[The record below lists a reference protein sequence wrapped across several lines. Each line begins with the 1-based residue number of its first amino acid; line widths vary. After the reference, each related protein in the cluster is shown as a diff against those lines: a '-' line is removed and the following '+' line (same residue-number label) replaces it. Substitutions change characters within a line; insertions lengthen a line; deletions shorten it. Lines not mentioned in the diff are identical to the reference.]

1 MAATTIVSKRINL
14 FILLLAGGLPLFN
27 GGKDFGAFWATT
39 ILLCG
44 LGLWVLYQLRQ
55 GERVTIPAAPHF
67 NTLAGFFYG
76 LVLLNLF
83 FTVYMYATVI
93 EWIRITGYFIF
104 YLLLSLSAG
113 NDRQTFTSLSRNM
126 LFLAIIISLVEA
138 IIIIVQSF
146 MRLAPRGTMPNENV
160 AASYILI
167 GLMSAL
173 AYLFF
178 NPGSPRREKVIGIV
192 SVLALSAAL
201 ALSRSRGVLIALLV
215 ACGVLSKLRFKKWGV
230 IAVFLAALG
239 ILAFFPVPVFDAI
252 FKINIPYS
260 YRRLYIWQS
269 AWEIIKDHPWF
280 GWGLGNFG
288 LAFPRYNLP
297 SLDTVL
303 RFGKVTRFA
312 HNEFLQVAA
321 EMGLP
326 AMILYGAIIGYIIK
340 TGWTLSRQK
349 NITWIHAAAYSSFAG
364 IIVHSLVDFNLHLP
378 GITFMAIML
387 GTVLLLDT
395 GPVQDRTYVFS
406 GWARKAAVLF
416 LSSLLVINI
425 LFITGHIYLSRA
437 EKGEAKK
444 APAAVIVKAYKKAQ
458 FFNPLN
464 SYHYEKLA
472 RLYAGQ
478 YQQENNLLAGE
489 LAISEYARASRLNPE
504 EASFYEELFYL
515 YYALGSPLP
524 NMEQNYVQVM
534 ARNPHLFKPTLV
546 LAVFHMQRRNF
557 GRAIQLL
564 STVASEEPN
573 YLTAY
578 YYLAKAYESLG
589 ALGSAREQYEIIVRK
604 IDQHLEKTA
613 QSNYELEALKVPPL
627 EVFTR
632 LGILYSQERK
642 YPQAVSLL
650 NRALLLAPHQP
661 DILNALAG
669 AYFGQGKYQT
679 ALPYAREAV
688 RLAPQNIEFKQNLGL
703 CLQKISTPGKP

>member
-1 MAATTIVSKRINL
+1 MAETTIVSKKINL
-14 FILLLAGGLPLFN
+14 FILILAAGLPLFN
-27 GGKDFGAFWATT
+27 GGKDFGAFWVTT

-44 LGLWVLYQLRQ
+44 SGLWVLSQQRQ
-55 GERVTIPAAPHF
+55 GGRITIPVAPHF
-67 NTLAGFFYG
+67 NTLAGCFYG
-76 LVLLNLF
+76 LVFLNIF
-83 FTVYMYATVI
+83 FTVYIYATVI

-113 NDRQTFTSLSRNM
+113 CDRKAFTSLGRNM
-126 LFLAIIISLVEA
+126 LFLAIFISLVEA

-146 MRLAPRGTMPNENV
+146 MHLPPRGTMPNENV

-167 GLMSAL
+167 GLMAAIS
-173 AYLFF
+173 YLFF
-178 NPGSPRREKVIGIV
+178 SSGASRRKKALGIV
-192 SVLALSAAL
+192 SVLLLSAAL

-215 ACGVLSKLRFKKWGV
+215 ACGALSKLKFKKWGV
-230 IAVFLAALG
+230 ISVFLTVLG
-239 ILAFFPVPVFDAI
+239 ILAFFPVPVFDAV

-269 AWEIIKDHPWF
+269 AWEIMKDHPWF

-312 HNEFLQVAA
+312 HNEFLQVAT

-340 TGWTLSRQK
+340 TGWPLSRQK
-349 NITWIHAAAYSSFAG
+349 NITWTHAAAYASFIG

-387 GTVLLLDT
+387 GTILLLDT
-395 GPVQDRTYVFS
+395 SLVQDRTYIFP
-406 GWARKAAVLF
+406 GTARKAVTLF
-416 LSSLLVINI
+416 LSSVLVINI
-425 LFITGHIYLSRA
+425 LFIVGHIYLSRA
-437 EKGEAKK
+437 EKGEAEK
-444 APAAVIVKAYKKAQ
+444 APAAAIVKAYRKAQ

-464 SYHYEKLA
+464 SYYHEKLA
-472 RLYAGQ
+472 RFYAGQ

-489 LAISEYARASRLNPE
+489 LAISEYTQASRLNPE

-557 GRAIQLL
+557 WRAIQLL
-564 STVASEEPN
+564 SDVTKEEPN

-604 IDQHLEKTA
+604 SDQHLEKIA
-613 QSNYELEALKVPPL
+613 QSNYELEALKVPQM

-632 LGILYSQERK
+632 LGILYSQERR

-650 NRALLLAPHQP
+650 NRALVLAPHQP
-661 DILNALAG
+661 EILNALAG
-669 AYFGQGKYQT
+669 AYFGQEKYQT

-688 RLAPQNIEFKQNLGL
+688 CLAPQNKEFKQNLGL